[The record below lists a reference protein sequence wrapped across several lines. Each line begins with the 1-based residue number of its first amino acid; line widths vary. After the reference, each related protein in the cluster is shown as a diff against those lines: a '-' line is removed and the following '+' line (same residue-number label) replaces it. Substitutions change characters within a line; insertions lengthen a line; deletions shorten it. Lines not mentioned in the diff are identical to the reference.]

1 MNNFIITQLEN
12 FEKPD
17 INFIKD
23 KECLICLESI
33 NLELKS
39 W

>member
-1 MNNFIITQLEN
+1 MEKEDVENYLKQLEN

-23 KECLICLESI
+23 CYSDFSFNDTK
-33 NLELKS
+33 
-39 W
+39 